1 MFTTA
6 TATMPLTRPGPRAAM
21 MATARRKYGKASSV
35 SMERMMSWS
44 TQRPMKPA
52 RRPESGP
59 PSAGRAVGVRPTTRE
74 MRAPKRSR
82 LRRSRPN
89 SSVPSGCPAVR
100 MGERRRAVSM
110 TSGSRGAIH
119 GASTASTAMTA
130 TSPRPKRAE
139 LLLRNMRTR
148 SVIADA
154 WIEDG
159 VEEIDHEV
167 DEHEGRGGEAHE
179 GGGRGGAE
187 RHRGQDEM
195 PQHVG
200 HAAAIGRAHP
210 ARGKPAELEREQEDE
225 HDPRPEDGQAHAGDG
240 HPHADAIEPRV
251 LPDRRHDARGK
262 TEKDRD
268 QERARREHQG
278 GLEAQEHLGEDGPA
292 QRDGAADIPLEDVTH
307 PPHVLDGERLV
318 KAQVAME
325 AHDVLL
331 GRLGAEHDGGG
342 IPRRQVQDGE
352 DQHRDPEQHGD
363 GEEQAAEGVGG
374 KPATPYCSHTCVS
387 TRSKFGWSLKP
398 CTRFRWMM
406 ICRPWSMK
414 IHGASSLMMR
424 WASL

>member
-6 TATMPLTRPGPRAAM
+6 TATIPLTRPGPRAAM

-52 RRPESGP
+52 RSPQSEP
-59 PSAGRAVGVRPTTRE
+59 TSAARAVAVSPTTRE

-154 WIEDG
+154 RIEDG

-167 DEHEGRGGEAHE
+167 DEHEGRGDEEHAALDERVVARLDGPHHH
-179 GGGRGGAE
+179 GAE
-187 RHRGQDEM
+187 PRPGDGKAHAVD
-195 PQHVG
+195 G
-200 HAAAIGRAHP
+200 HA
-210 ARGKPAELEREQEDE
+210 
-225 HDPRPEDGQAHAGDG
+225 
-240 HPHADAIEPRV
+240 HADAIEPRV
-251 LPDRRHDARGK
+251 LLDRRHDARGK
-262 TEKDRD
+262 TQKDRD

-292 QRDGAADIPLEDVTH
+292 QRDGAAEIPLEDVTH
-307 PPHVLDGERLV
+307 PPHVLDDERLV
-318 KAQVAME
+318 EAQVAME

-352 DQHRDPEQHGD
+352 
-363 GEEQAAEGVGG
+363 
-374 KPATPYCSHTCVS
+374 
-387 TRSKFGWSLKP
+387 
-398 CTRFRWMM
+398 
-406 ICRPWSMK
+406 
-414 IHGASSLMMR
+414 
-424 WASL
+424 